1 MTAKSSNVPNKTIAF
16 GGQMHD
22 NGGNDIKRRGDAST
36 FPGMARKEYS
46 IVRTNDIASPIVN
59 QSPTPLQQQ
68 RVELAAQI
76 IHRRTTI
83 NLFRKAAAR

>member
-36 FPGMARKEYS
+36 PPGMAANSSK
-46 IVRTNDIASPIVN
+46 
-59 QSPTPLQQQ
+59 
-68 RVELAAQI
+68 ELA
-76 IHRRTTI
+76 T
-83 NLFRKAAAR
+83 